1 MEIGYW
7 LSSEE
12 HPPNDLVR
20 YAKQAEALGFPYAQ
34 ISDHFHPWID
44 RQGHSPFIWSVLG
57 GIAQATESIRLQTA
71 VTCPT
76 MRIHPAI
83 LAQSAATVA
92 AMMPGRFEFGVGT
105 GENLNEHILGDH
117 WPPIETRQAM
127 LKEAIEVIRLLW
139 EGGQKSFFGH
149 YYTVEDAE
157 LYTLPDQ
164 LPPIYVAASGPNS
177 AELAG
182 KIGDGL
188 ISTTADGELVQAFES
203 AGGKGKPRFGK
214 VIFCWAESEAEARRT
229 AYEIWPLAGLPGVL
243 FTELA
248 QPNYFEQ
255 SVQTVTEE
263 QVAREVPCGPDPE
276 PILAAVRE
284 YAEAGFDH
292 VSLHQIGPDQTGF
305 FDFYQRELMP
315 KLGQVYQS

>member
-12 HPPNDLVR
+12 HTPNDLVK
-20 YAKQAEALGFPYAQ
+20 YAQQAESIGFKYAQ

-44 RQGHSPFIWSVLG
+44 RQGHSSFVWSVLG

-76 MRIHPAI
+76 IRIHPAI
-83 LAQSAATVA
+83 LAQATATVA

-127 LKEAIEVIRLLW
+127 LKEAVEVIRLLW
-139 EGGQKSFFGH
+139 EGEQQRYSGH
-149 YYTVEDAE
+149 YYTVEDAR
-157 LYTLPDQ
+157 LYTLPDE
-164 LPPIYVAASGPNS
+164 LPPVYIAASGPDS

-182 KIGDGL
+182 EAGDGL
-188 ISTTADGELVQAFES
+188 ICTNADQELVQAFES
-203 AGGKGKPRFGK
+203 AGGKDKPRFGK

-229 AYEIWPLAGLPGVL
+229 AHEIWPLAGLAGPL

-248 QPNYFEQ
+248 QPYYFEKA
-255 SVQTVTEE
+255 VEIVTED
-263 QVAREVPCGPDPE
+263 QVAEEVPCGSDPE
-276 PILAAVRE
+276 PIIASIRK
-284 YAEAGFDH
+284 YAEAGIEH
-292 VSLHQIGPDQTGF
+292 VSLHQIGPDQAGF
-305 FDFYQRELMP
+305 FDFYQRELSP
-315 KLGQVYQS
+315 RLQQEYQT